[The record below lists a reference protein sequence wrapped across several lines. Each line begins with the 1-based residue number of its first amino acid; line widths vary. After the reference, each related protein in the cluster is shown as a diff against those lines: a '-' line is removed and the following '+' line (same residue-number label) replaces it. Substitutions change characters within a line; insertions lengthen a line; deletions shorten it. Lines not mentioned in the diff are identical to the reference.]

1 MRRRCF
7 PKIEMSFWF
16 FLGLSLFLLFDQGNL
31 GSMCVAAVLLHELGH
46 IAAMTLLGV
55 KIQRIR
61 LTPFGIDL
69 ERGEA
74 DSIGSELMIHLS
86 GPLTNLCLAALLAGM
101 GKFYFSA
108 VNCALGLFE
117 LCPLPTLD
125 GSQAIFCLTQQL
137 FSLEKAQR
145 WSSILETTSFVLI
158 LTLAGIL
165 FFMKQNLTLLFL
177 LFGISVSLF
186 QKESGIKGKIRK
198 GKRL

>member
-1 MRRRCF
+1 MRHRCF

-74 DSIGSELMIHLS
+74 GSIRSELMIHLS
-86 GPLTNLCLAALLAGM
+86 GPFTNLCLAVLLAGM
-101 GKFYFSA
+101 TVSA
-108 VNCALGLFE
+108 IIIIITISNSINNQRIRAEQMAESAITETQPVAIGYYLKEYNGELAVFRGNSDTPFKMLGVSINVMTDYDKKLLSDGIFAE
-117 LCPLPTLD
+117 DEIKLATLIED
-125 GSQAIFCLTQQL
+125 Y
-137 FSLEKAQR
+137 
-145 WSSILETTSFVLI
+145 TS
-158 LTLAGIL
+158 
-165 FFMKQNLTLLFL
+165 
-177 LFGISVSLF
+177 
-186 QKESGIKGKIRK
+186 
-198 GKRL
+198 

>member
-1 MRRRCF
+1 MKHRCF

-74 DSIGSELMIHLS
+74 GSIWSELMIHLS

-101 GKFYFSA
+101 GKFHFSA

-125 GSQAIFCLTQQL
+125 GGQAIFCLTQQL

-145 WSSILETTSFVLI
+145 WSTILETTSFVLI
-158 LTLAGIL
+158 FTLAG
-165 FFMKQNLTLLFL
+165 LLY
-177 LFGISVSLF
+177 
-186 QKESGIKGKIRK
+186 RAH
-198 GKRL
+198 RYAAA

>member
-1 MRRRCF
+1 MRHRCF

-69 ERGEA
+69 ERGEEG
-74 DSIGSELMIHLS
+74 SIRSELMIHLS
-86 GPLTNLCLAALLAGM
+86 GPLTNLCLAAL
-101 GKFYFSA
+101 
-108 VNCALGLFE
+108 GLFE

-125 GSQAIFCLTQQL
+125 GGQAIFCLTQQL

-158 LTLAGIL
+158 FTLAGIL

>member
-1 MRRRCF
+1 MRHRCF

-74 DSIGSELMIHLS
+74 GSIRSELMIHLS
-86 GPLTNLCLAALLAGM
+86 GPLTNLCLAALLAEWES
-101 GKFYFSA
+101 FIFLRLTVLWDCSSC
-108 VNCALGLFE
+108 V
-117 LCPLPTLD
+117 LCPHWMEVR
-125 GSQAIFCLTQQL
+125 QF
-137 FSLEKAQR
+137 
-145 WSSILETTSFVLI
+145 FV
-158 LTLAGIL
+158 
-165 FFMKQNLTLLFL
+165 
-177 LFGISVSLF
+177 
-186 QKESGIKGKIRK
+186 
-198 GKRL
+198 

>member
-1 MRRRCF
+1 MRHRCF

-74 DSIGSELMIHLS
+74 GSIRSELMIHLS

-101 GKFYFSA
+101 GKFHFSA

-125 GSQAIFCLTQQL
+125 GGQAIFCLTQQL

>member
-1 MRRRCF
+1 MRHRCF

-74 DSIGSELMIHLS
+74 DSIRSELMIHLS
-86 GPLTNLCLAALLAGM
+86 GHKP
-101 GKFYFSA
+101 
-108 VNCALGLFE
+108 
-117 LCPLPTLD
+117 
-125 GSQAIFCLTQQL
+125 
-137 FSLEKAQR
+137 
-145 WSSILETTSFVLI
+145 
-158 LTLAGIL
+158 
-165 FFMKQNLTLLFL
+165 
-177 LFGISVSLF
+177 LFGSFACRNGKVSF
-186 QKESGIKGKIRK
+186 FCG
-198 GKRL
+198 

>member
-1 MRRRCF
+1 MRHRCF

-74 DSIGSELMIHLS
+74 DSIRSELMIHLS
-86 GPLTNLCLAALLAGM
+86 GFAEDIGLLSVWSFHKPLLGSFACRN
-101 GKFYFSA
+101 GKVSF
-108 VNCALGLFE
+108 
-117 LCPLPTLD
+117 
-125 GSQAIFCLTQQL
+125 FC
-137 FSLEKAQR
+137 
-145 WSSILETTSFVLI
+145 
-158 LTLAGIL
+158 G
-165 FFMKQNLTLLFL
+165 
-177 LFGISVSLF
+177 
-186 QKESGIKGKIRK
+186 
-198 GKRL
+198 